1 MAKLKDV
8 AKLAGVSPAC
18 VSLALNDKPYVSAKT
33 KKRIYDAIEQL
44 NYRPNIIARSLRNK
58 KTHTIGLVLSD
69 ITNPFFPEIARG
81 VEIRA
86 REYGLNVILCNTGA
100 DPLLEKN
107 YIEILLAKQVDGL
120 ILTSV
125 RIIDDLDEYTKE
137 KFPLVFINREPPL
150 SDIDFVGIDN
160 VASAKMA
167 VDHLIKLGHRKI
179 AFIRGEPASSASFSR
194 YEGYKMALEEAGI
207 PYSDDLVKI
216 GYLKYEGGYR
226 AMESFLKGPSV
237 PTAVSC
243 ANDMMALGAMDA
255 CADKGIKIPQDIAIV
270 GFDDIWVASL
280 ESVQLT
286 TVRQPRYL
294 MGVKAVDLM
303 IKRIQGKGENKRI
316 ILPTRLIIR
325 GTCGKKR

>member
-1 MAKLKDV
+1 
-8 AKLAGVSPAC
+8 
-18 VSLALNDKPYVSAKT
+18 
-33 KKRIYDAIEQL
+33 
-44 NYRPNIIARSLRNK
+44 
-58 KTHTIGLVLSD
+58 
-69 ITNPFFPEIARG
+69 
-81 VEIRA
+81 
-86 REYGLNVILCNTGA
+86 VILCNTDA

-125 RIIDDLDEYTKE
+125 RIIDDLDEYIKE

-150 SDIDFVGIDN
+150 SDIDFVGINN

-207 PYSDDLVKI
+207 PYLDDLVKI

-226 AMESFLKGPSV
+226 AMESFLKGASV
-237 PTAVSC
+237 PTAISC

-255 CADKGIKIPQDIAIV
+255 CADKGIKIPQDVAIV

-280 ESVQLT
+280 KSVQLT

-303 IKRIQGKGENKRI
+303 IKRIRGKTGKNKRI

-325 GTCGKKR
+325 ETCGKKR